1 MTINDKHYNDI
12 SEKVYWLD
20 PKYPR
25 YNEGYKKNSVKEFA
39 GMEFQILQ
47 IKDSLDGMQAMSVA
61 PIKNGKVD
69 LSQVV
74 IAFAGTNLSDWKDLE
89 TDARSIM
96 NLYGNRPG
104 ASFSEKATT
113 NKILSVSGLK
123 TAGQI
128 NSAIA
133 FANEVKKE
141 YGEAA
146 ISTTGH
152 SLGGF
157 LALYVAA
164 EKQWKNVGFNGPD
177 PYDLLSPEA
186 KKWVEENPGM
196 LTNYRNHADF
206 IGNFGGNGTGAEV
219 RISMETAFLNLLA
232 SHSLTSWKFDENGK
246 LIIPENENNVKA
258 RKQQKENQ
266 ATQLFSYQLQELNNI
281 RKKLRLSGGQL
292 TVNEQIYLDDT
303 QARLVVEKLS
313 AKMKSAMEEVI
324 RINQRGIFE
333 LEKKWLEGLRQA
345 RVVAPSLT
353 EQEII
358 EALASVG
365 ATKENLVDSAKEV
378 YLLRINKARRMG
390 EAFDTL
396 AKEIQD
402 KINEIV
408 ARDREL
414 AQQFN

>member
-1 MTINDKHYNDI
+1 MTITDKQYKGI
-12 SEKVYWLD
+12 SNKVYWLD
-20 PKYPR
+20 PKHPQYSKS
-25 YNEGYKKNSVKEFA
+25 YKEGAIKNFGETK
-39 GMEFQILQ
+39 FQILK
-47 IKDSLDGMQAMSVA
+47 IKNSFDGMQAMAVA

-69 LSQVV
+69 ISQVV

-89 TDARSIM
+89 TDARSVM

-186 KKWVEENPGM
+186 K
-196 LTNYRNHADF
+196 
-206 IGNFGGNGTGAEV
+206 NG
-219 RISMETAFLNLLA
+219 
-232 SHSLTSWKFDENGK
+232 WKK
-246 LIIPENENNVKA
+246 IPVCSPITEI
-258 RKQQKENQ
+258 
-266 ATQLFSYQLQELNNI
+266 TPI
-281 RKKLRLSGGQL
+281 LS
-292 TVNEQIYLDDT
+292 VI
-303 QARLVVEKLS
+303 LVVMAQVLKF
-313 AKMKSAMEEVI
+313 
-324 RINQRGIFE
+324 G
-333 LEKKWLEGLRQA
+333 
-345 RVVAPSLT
+345 
-353 EQEII
+353 
-358 EALASVG
+358 SVWKQH
-365 ATKENLVDSAKEV
+365 T
-378 YLLRINKARRMG
+378 
-390 EAFDTL
+390 
-396 AKEIQD
+396 
-402 KINEIV
+402 
-408 ARDREL
+408 
-414 AQQFN
+414 

>member
-281 RKKLRLSGGQL
+281 RKKLRLSGVQL

-333 LEKKWLEGLRQA
+333 LEKKWQEGLRQA